1 MFFNPS
7 FDGSDTTLE
16 LGFFICANAMFLKL
30 DLYLALSE
38 IALFKFSG
46 VLRRL

>member
-16 LGFFICANAMFLKL
+16 LGFFICANAMYFE
-30 DLYLALSE
+30 A
-38 IALFKFSG
+38 
-46 VLRRL
+46 